1 MRKNKMASGYAVLAA
16 WYWRITGESGFL
28 PRSSPY
34 MARSEESLH
43 HAEAGHIE
51 HHQALRS
58 RVDDSQLLE
67 TRHEAERPRK
77 HESGGGN
84 GHRPRFQAA
93 HLEKREVHIALHTRY
108 GPRQAGAGITGIAG
122 ISSTGIDGEGCPG
135 AGAQW
140 IFRVPHDEAK
150 LR

>member
-34 MARSEESLH
+34 MARSEEGLY
-43 HAEAGHIE
+43 HAEAAHIE
-51 HHQALRS
+51 HHEALRS

-77 HESGGGN
+77 HESGRGE
-84 GHRPRFQAA
+84 GHRQRLEAA
-93 HLEKREVHIALHTRY
+93 HLEKGEEHAALHA
-108 GPRQAGAGITGIAG
+108 GDPLRQGTG
-122 ISSTGIDGEGCPG
+122 
-135 AGAQW
+135 
-140 IFRVPHDEAK
+140 K
-150 LR
+150 